1 MLINGTSFYDI
12 FTFLKGSGVNINVCI
27 VFFLL
32 VSQIKMNNNTYDFPI
47 AECRDQFFCMRYHN
61 PYFTQFPFNKHF
73 RSIFKGQNKRSGYR
87 MHFPYFTKP
96 FQTFLF

>member
-1 MLINGTSFYDI
+1 MLINETSFYYI
-12 FTFLKGSGVNINVCI
+12 FTFLKGSGVNVSMY
-27 VFFLL
+27 FFFSL
-32 VSQIKMNNNTYDFPI
+32 VSQIKMNNNTCGFPI
-47 AECRDQFFCMRYHN
+47 AERMDRFFCIRYHN